1 MIPSNSLQVQQ
12 CCPSTTKDKDI
23 EPSWVVEMDFDIVPY
38 PLSPTERE
46 RQERANITKRFG
58 DTWSSPSYFFRPI
71 DDASTMLSE
80 LDDDDDLSIASN
92 EVISVDI
99 FSQTP
104 AVLQQSTSANDKRIS
119 LVNVIDLEA
128 EDLPDQGSKNSKK

>member
-1 MIPSNSLQVQQ
+1 
-12 CCPSTTKDKDI
+12 
-23 EPSWVVEMDFDIVPY
+23 
-38 PLSPTERE
+38 
-46 RQERANITKRFG
+46 
-58 DTWSSPSYFFRPI
+58 
-71 DDASTMLSE
+71 MLSE